1 MGGCLSGGDSKSD
14 SYTAPAVPGATSPA
28 SPAPTA
34 VTTANA
40 RSHPAAP
47 AAQAEATNGAGRAF
61 DGQAPALS
69 SAQPSGLVDG
79 GKTELPASVMQAVTS
94 ASSITNTSARWGMSS
109 TKRNSTDVGPSSTQD
124 NAAFAGGMTPS
135 MSSINEILRL
145 NLAEV
150 GMFEAC
156 FQDMQEGE
164 RRAVQ
169 RIACSNSW
177 PLHVH
182 SRMQLVA
189 VLPGTTQV
197 KLALQKLAGVSTT
210 PSIAL
215 NEAAELLSKHLSVSL
230 CR

>member
-1 MGGCLSGGDSKSD
+1 
-14 SYTAPAVPGATSPA
+14 
-28 SPAPTA
+28 
-34 VTTANA
+34 
-40 RSHPAAP
+40 
-47 AAQAEATNGAGRAF
+47 
-61 DGQAPALS
+61 
-69 SAQPSGLVDG
+69 
-79 GKTELPASVMQAVTS
+79 MQAVTS

-182 SRMQLVA
+182 SCHRSGARMQLVA
-189 VLPGTTQV
+189 LLPGTTQV